1 MQTMVNSVKIP
12 RTLAQSLQK
21 SFLHS
26 SSESLE
32 TSLVQL
38 SLPKFEDEQRSVS
51 QSLESTRPSLSSAN
65 SMTNLYSEFG
75 DDSLSEVDSIAD
87 NVFFSEYENTPDF
100 DLQSMT
106 SEHSCHSATG
116 SVLQQVCY
124 LYSSV
129 NYKLFIILKIYYTI
143 NYDCLQ
149 ELEFINQICEDVPL
163 NVLCMKITSI
173 FLAPESSKSIRT
185 GIKSSALG
193 CLIEMLKIDPNL
205 AFIPFDPSGKI
216 NNK

>member
-12 RTLAQSLQK
+12 KTLAQSLQK

-32 TSLVQL
+32 TSFVQL

-87 NVFFSEYENTPDF
+87 NVFFSEYENTPEF
-100 DLQSMT
+100 DLQSLT

-116 SVLQQVCY
+116 SVLQQVCHFCS
-124 LYSSV
+124 LL
-129 NYKLFIILKIYYTI
+129 NNMLLDNLNIFNFI
-143 NYDCLQ
+143 
-149 ELEFINQICEDVPL
+149 
-163 NVLCMKITSI
+163 
-173 FLAPESSKSIRT
+173 
-185 GIKSSALG
+185 
-193 CLIEMLKIDPNL
+193 LIIDRNWN
-205 AFIPFDPSGKI
+205 F
-216 NNK
+216 